1 MNDIKIVVDSG
12 SDINESDLEKYDIGL
27 ISFLSI
33 FGEEQYVHRKNITNE
48 EFFEKLENFDGFPTT
63 SQTPYADMYDYFSEQ
78 CKQHKSVIYFALSG
92 VASGQ
97 YQTANMVRNDI
108 LEENPDAD
116 FHIVDSQKFSI
127 FIAETAVHAAKMVE
141 AGKTVDEIIE
151 ECKNYIVSW
160 RCYLLV
166 DTLKYLEKGG
176 RLSKATAFVGTML
189 DIKPILTIEHG
200 LVENL
205 DKLRGKKKLLDKLI
219 EKVTDDPDF
228 NADAPE
234 FLIVQSDDEKGQE
247 LCVKLREQFGEDC
260 IKMYCEFGPLIGT
273 HVGKGAVA
281 ILSKIKSKQRGQ

>member
-1 MNDIKIVVDSG
+1 MSDIKIVVDSG
-12 SDINESDLEKYDIGL
+12 SDINDADLKEYDIGF

-33 FGEEQYVHRKNITNE
+33 FGEEQFVHRVNITNE
-48 EFFEKLENFDGFPTT
+48 EFFEKLESFDGFPTT
-63 SQTPYADMYDYFSEQ
+63 SQTPYADMYDYFKKQ
-78 CKQHKSVIYFALSG
+78 CEEHESVIYFALSG
-92 VASGQ
+92 TASGQ

-116 FHIVDSQKFSI
+116 FHIVDTQKFSI
-127 FIAETAVHAAKMVE
+127 FIAQTAVHAAKMAR
-141 AGKTVDEIIE
+141 AGKTVEEIIA
-151 ECKNYIVSW
+151 ECEKYIVSW

-228 NADAPE
+228 DSDNPG
-234 FLIVQSDDEKGQE
+234 FLIIQSDDNKGQE
-247 LCVKLREQFGEDC
+247 VCDKLRGEFGEDC

-281 ILSKIKSKQRGQ
+281 ILSRIKRN